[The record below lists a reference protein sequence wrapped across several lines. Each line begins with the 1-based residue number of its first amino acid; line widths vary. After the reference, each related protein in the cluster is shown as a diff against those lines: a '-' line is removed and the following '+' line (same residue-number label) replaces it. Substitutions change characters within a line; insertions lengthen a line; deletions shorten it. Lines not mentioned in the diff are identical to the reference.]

1 MRPGRCSDALFTPS
15 TTDETGNAVKE
26 RRKNGSSGSE
36 GTSAGRT
43 ERERH
48 VLVQNQK
55 KKVKFKQSTV
65 SETES
70 LYDSHS
76 DMSG

>member
-15 TTDETGNAVKE
+15 TIDETGIAVKE
-26 RRKNGSSGSE
+26 RMKNGSSGSE

-48 VLVQNQK
+48 VLVQNPK
-55 KKVKFKQSTV
+55 KKEQSTL
-65 SETES
+65 SETKS
-70 LYDSHS
+70 LHDSHS